1 MKTRIMKMNM
11 APTMAPTV
19 PAIMGVFDDPRAFS
33 SVVAVL
39 LGRSEEPWDSA
50 EVPVAPNEM
59 VGVDAELLEILEFDV
74 S

>member
-33 SVVAVL
+33 SVVTAL
-39 LGRSEEPWDSA
+39 LGRSEVPWDSV

-59 VGVDAELLEILEFDV
+59 LGVDAELLEVLEYGV
-74 S
+74 C